1 MTALKDEQETRPR
14 RPWRWVLAAVGI
26 VVVLILSVAAYAL
39 VRIWTP
45 MESAVVSYSVLDETT
60 VYAYVDSGYGMSFAG
75 AFAEETSTTV
85 ALHVLYR
92 QSPGAYSGPAWMA
105 GERITLESPLGDRT
119 VLNVSGD
126 RLRKQHYDPMPTLQD
141 LADWLTD
148 GQTGPP
154 PMPAKGTV
162 EGTVLMYGGPLGED
176 GTSAV
181 DGEPAAKTPV
191 RIRDETTGQVIE
203 DVSDKR
209 GEFRLPLAAGAYT
222 LLCAPEVPFTVAD
235 GDTLTLSCRVPIP

>member
-1 MTALKDEQETRPR
+1 MTVLEDERETRPR
-14 RPWRWVLAAVGI
+14 FRLRWVLVSVGI
-26 VVVLILSVAAYAL
+26 VGVLIVGVAVYAL
-39 VRIWTP
+39 VRIWSP
-45 MESAVVSYSVLDETT
+45 MEAYVLSYSVLDETT
-60 VYAYVDSGYGMSFAG
+60 LYAYVETGEGESFAA

-85 ALHVLYR
+85 TLHVLYR
-92 QSPGAYSGPAWMA
+92 QSPGVYSGPVWMV

-126 RLRKQHYDPMPTLQD
+126 RLRKQHYDPMPTLQE

-162 EGTVLMYGGPLGED
+162 EGTVLMYGGPLGGD

-209 GEFRLPLAAGAYT
+209 GEFRLPLPAGAYT
-222 LLCAPEVPFTVAD
+222 LLCAPEAPFTVAD
-235 GDTLTLSCRVPIP
+235 GDTVTLSCRVPIP